1 MSRSVLILTLTD
13 SEFFFF
19 FLFPSINSGVKC
31 TWSGGGYLE
40 IDLHHC
46 SDPVNYHVYL
56 NAPKSN
62 IHQNITLK
70 QGDEKPLYQKFKIHV
85 TELSRK
91 GNVVTTT
98 VSFTFPIK

>member
-1 MSRSVLILTLTD
+1 MTLTD
-13 SEFFFF
+13 FFW
-19 FLFPSINSGVKC
+19 LSFPFYISGVKC

-46 SDPVNYHVYL
+46 SKPVNYHVLL
-56 NAPKSN
+56 NAPGKG
-62 IHQNITLK
+62 ITQNITLK
-70 QGDEKPLYQKFKIHV
+70 KGDEAPLYQNVKIHV

-98 VSFTFPIK
+98 VSFTFVAIKCKLFS